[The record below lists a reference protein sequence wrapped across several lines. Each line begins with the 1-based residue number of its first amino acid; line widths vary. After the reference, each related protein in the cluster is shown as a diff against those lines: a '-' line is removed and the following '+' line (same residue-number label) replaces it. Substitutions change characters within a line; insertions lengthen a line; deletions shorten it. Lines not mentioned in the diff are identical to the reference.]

1 MKRIVTLLVL
11 SALVLTLSACQNL
24 SEDYRLVVQEFAMIV
39 EDGDLSALNEYP
51 NLQYVDLR
59 GSTCYDAILDY
70 AEAHPDVTVRYNVQ
84 VGQKRINQDD
94 TELTLSH
101 YEFEYDML
109 LENLKYLPKIQAV
122 HFKETELTADQ
133 VQTLRSTYPNVTF
146 DYTVELHNQEVAH
159 NTISLNLSTLGPEG
173 VDEVVATLSMLP
185 ELQEIELMGI
195 YGSSPFST
203 SDVKKLID
211 AAPTAKIHYEFTL
224 FGQKVTTL
232 DEQLVF
238 DTVQIGNEGVAEI
251 RAALDIMTQC
261 TYAVFDSCGIDDETM
276 AALRADYPQKN
287 VVWRV
292 FVEKYSLL
300 TNEEMIRMTSKLN
313 NENVAPLKYCTEIKY
328 VDISNNKDLS
338 DISFLGSMPKL
349 EAVILTLTKTE
360 DLSPLANCPDL
371 TWLELTACSHI
382 TDLSPLSGLQNLKY
396 LNVAATKV
404 SDVSY
409 LDSLKLER
417 FNCVDARVTK
427 SALEN
432 FKAKHPDCITVS
444 TGSTR
449 GNGWRYDDDKG
460 TVFSYYAELQTI
472 FRYNEKNYFGN
483 RK

>member
-11 SALVLTLSACQNL
+11 SALVMTLSACQNL
-24 SEDYRLVVQEFAMIV
+24 SEDYRLEVQEFAMIV

-59 GSTCYDAILDY
+59 GSTCYDTILDY
-70 AEAHPDVTVRYNVQ
+70 AQAHPSITVRYNVQ
-84 VGQKRINQDD
+84 VGQKRVNQDD
-94 TELTLSH
+94 AELALSH
-101 YEFEYDML
+101 YDFEYDLL

-133 VQTLRSTYPNVTF
+133 VQTLRSTYPNIAF
-146 DYTVELHNQEVAH
+146 SYTVDVHNQEIPHDA
-159 NTISLNLSTLGPEG
+159 TSLNLSTLGPEG
-173 VDEVVATLSMLP
+173 VDEVVAALRMLP
-185 ELQEIELMGI
+185 ELQEIELMGL
-195 YGSSPFST
+195 YGSCPLST

-211 AAPTAKIHYEFTL
+211 AAPSAKIHYEFTL
-224 FGQKVTTL
+224 FGQKVSTL

-238 DTVQIGNEGVAEI
+238 DTVQIGNEGVGEI

-261 TYAVFDSCGIDDETM
+261 TYAKFDSCGIDDETM
-276 AALRADYPQKN
+276 AALRADYPQRN

-300 TNEEMIRMTSKLN
+300 TDEEMIRMNSKLN

-328 VDISNNKDLS
+328 VDISNNKDIS

-349 EAVILTLTKTE
+349 EAVVLTLTKTE
-360 DLSPLANCPDL
+360 DLSPLANCPNL

-404 SDVSY
+404 SDVSS
-409 LDSLKLER
+409 LDNLQLER
-417 FNCVDARVTK
+417 FNCVEARVSK
-427 SALEN
+427 AAQES
-432 FKAKHPDCITVS
+432 FKAKHPSCITVS

-460 TVFSYYAELQTI
+460 TVFSYYAELQQI